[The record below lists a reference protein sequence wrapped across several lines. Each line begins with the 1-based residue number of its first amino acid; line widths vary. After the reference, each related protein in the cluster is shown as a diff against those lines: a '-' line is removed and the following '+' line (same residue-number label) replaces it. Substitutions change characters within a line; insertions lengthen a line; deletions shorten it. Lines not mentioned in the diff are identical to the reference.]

1 MTKAL
6 RMTAVCALCSL
17 MLAGCVGGNQY
28 QGSNYGINQQDD
40 SKPNARGGRSN
51 EGVGTGR

>member
-6 RMTAVCALCSL
+6 RMTAVCALCGL

-28 QGSNYGINQQDD
+28 QGRNDGINQQDD